1 MAGRKEKT
9 FPLAVVAGLLLVLG
23 LFACENDGNFL
34 WFVPGIVAYI
44 VNLIYYLKKP
54 ARIVWEEDGEEKENK
69 P

>member
-9 FPLAVVAGLLLVLG
+9 FLLTVVAGLLLVLG
-23 LFACENDGNFL
+23 LFAYENDGNFL

-54 ARIVWEEDGEEKENK
+54 ARIVWEEEGEEEE
-69 P
+69 